1 MALTDV
7 RFGRNTEAQT
17 DKYVGTRLEIQ
28 ISMQVVTWSPDG
40 CALWQNAHS
49 ERGASLCTFRFK
61 KQHEAESGYVAY
73 HREQNVHEWNFIGF
87 GGTGARAE
95 GFVLLVGMRPPL
107 PENWQTGG

>member
-1 MALTDV
+1 MSALAEIQLSTN
-7 RFGRNTEAQT
+7 RQICWNKIRNTNSNASGHR
-17 DKYVGTRLEIQ
+17 V
-28 ISMQVVTWSPDG
+28 PDG

-87 GGTGARAE
+87 GGTGARGE
-95 GFVLLVGMRPPL
+95 GFVLLVGMRPSL